1 MDAKQFELVEKIG
14 DGAYSRVYK
23 AKQKD
28 TGQLWAIKVI
38 DLEGN
43 PNSIDPIQQEI
54 NTLSKFDSPLFT
66 KYKGSLLKGTQ
77 LWIVIEYMSGGS
89 VLDLLQS
96 GPLDEALIAYFLREV
111 CRGLESLHASQV
123 LHRDI
128 KAANILLSENG
139 DVKLGDFGVSGQVSD
154 SSKRYSLVGS
164 PYWMAPEV
172 ITGKES
178 GYNERADIWSLGITA
193 IEMAK
198 GFPPRVEQ
206 QPAKVVMTI
215 VQSDPP
221 KLEGNFSPNFKNFVA
236 ACLKKDPKERST
248 AKELLN
254 HLFLKATPNKATFK
268 SVLDRYRKWREA
280 HPLQR
285 DSSHTDVSE
294 TSESESIEWDLDTI
308 RPKTTA
314 GKIASN
320 TQTTV
325 ETNSTGT
332 MRRTLVTPVNTN
344 VASNSGSNT
353 PSGSSSPTG
362 VRPGPAKNSPKYG
375 HRPSDASNPPPS
387 VPPRDTPTIVTPA
400 KEEKMEEPAE
410 EDENNYGT
418 VVIRDPSTTTKKSKT
433 PSTTPSATTPN
444 RPTRDPHR
452 PSRTPKRSTGSR
464 TESQITPLHNVLI
477 PAIQDLA
484 SNPYYEKVKELLS
497 SLNSSLTQ
505 LESKTPGFT
514 QDLLGAI
521 TQRIDKDP
529 GLKQTL
535 GVSVGGGKESV
546 PIPSEFSEVTKM
558 LLTRWK
564 TKLERQNDEKYFV
577 E

>member
-1 MDAKQFELVEKIG
+1 MDAKQFELLEKIG

-28 TGQLWAIKVI
+28 TGQLWAIKAI

-66 KYKGSLLKGTQ
+66 KYKGSLLNGTQ

-96 GPLDEALIAYFLREV
+96 GPLDEGLIAYFLREV
-111 CRGLESLHASQV
+111 CRALESLHGSGV

-139 DVKLGDFGVSGQVSD
+139 DVKLGDFGVSGQVSE

-215 VQSDPP
+215 VNSDPP

-254 HLFLKATPNKATFK
+254 HLFMKTTPNKITFK
-268 SVLDRYRKWREA
+268 SVLERYRKWREA

-320 TQTTV
+320 TQTVV

-332 MRRTLVTPVNTN
+332 MRRTLVTPVNTS
-344 VASNSGSNT
+344 ASGSGSNT
-353 PSGSSSPTG
+353 PSGSTSPTA
-362 VRPGPAKNSPKYG
+362 VRPGPAKNSPKFG
-375 HRPSDASNPPPS
+375 HRQSDASATPPV
-387 VPPRDTPTIVTPA
+387 VPPRETPTIVTPSNTN
-400 KEEKMEEPAE
+400 KDDKNEDPAE
-410 EDENNYGT
+410 EDDGNNYGT
-418 VVIRDPSTTTKKSKT
+418 VVIRDPSTKKSKT
-433 PSTTPSATTPN
+433 PTPTPGTTTPN
-444 RPTRDPHR
+444 RPTKDPHR
-452 PSRTPKRSTGSR
+452 PSRTPKRNGSR
-464 TESQITPLHNVLI
+464 TENQITPLHNVLI

-484 SNPYYEKVKELLS
+484 GNPYYASQVKELLTNLGS
-497 SLNSSLTQ
+497 ALTQ
-505 LESKTPGFT
+505 LESKTPGFS

-521 TQRIDKDP
+521 TQRVDKDP

-535 GVSVGGGKESV
+535 GVSVGSKQSV
-546 PIPSEFSEVTKM
+546 PVPSEFSDVTKM

-564 TKLERQNDEKYFV
+564 SKLERQSEEKYFV